1 MTHVVLNSI
10 DIPLSIKFMEDS
22 YIFAIPIR
30 SLSREMKQ
38 NADANMLEASMLL
51 NSTLTVYNTYLEE
64 RIFTLQCMDATER
77 YAWALKRYPR
87 LLEYAT
93 VTQIASFLGVTRET
107 LYRIRSG
114 KY

>member
-1 MTHVVLNSI
+1 MAPPRLLYKRWQGTYHVICLDDEYLMTHVVLNSI

-64 RIFTLQCMDATER
+64 RIFTLQCMDAD
-77 YAWALKRYPR
+77 
-87 LLEYAT
+87 
-93 VTQIASFLGVTRET
+93 
-107 LYRIRSG
+107 
-114 KY
+114 